1 MRIHPDDLGR
11 HLRKQ
16 LAPLYTVFGDELLLA
31 IEAADLIRARA
42 RDAGYVEREVF
53 NVDHRFNWAELR
65 YRSSSLSL
73 FGERRVM
80 EIRIPSGKPGS
91 QGSEAI
97 QEYCHALPMDTIT
110 LVTLPRMDKQS
121 LTAKWFRSLEEAGEM
136 VPVAAVDRGGLP
148 AWISQRLGLQKQN
161 TDSDT
166 LQFIA
171 EKVEGN
177 LLAAHQEMQKLAL
190 LYPEGALS
198 FEQVKHAILD
208 VARYDVF
215 KLPEA
220 MIAADMVR
228 YARMLEGLRGEGVAL
243 PLVVGTLSTSIRSL
257 LTIRK
262 GVEAGRPLM
271 QVMKQIGAWG
281 NQQKAME
288 KAATRLSFEQLME
301 ALLHIAKID
310 RISKGVAKGEA
321 WDELLQL
328 GLRFSPPG
336 GRMKR

>member
-1 MRIHPDDLGR
+1 MRIHPDDLAR

-31 IEAADLIRARA
+31 IEAADLIRAKA
-42 RDAGYVEREVF
+42 RNAGYVEREVF
-53 NVDHRFNWAELR
+53 NTDHRFNWAELQ

-73 FGERRVM
+73 FGEQRVM

-97 QEYCHALPMDTIT
+97 QRYCHALPMDTVT
-110 LVTLPRMDKQS
+110 LVTLPKMDKQS
-121 LTAKWFRSLEEAGEM
+121 SASKWFRALEEAGEM
-136 VPVAAVDRGGLP
+136 VPVAAVERDRLP
-148 AWISQRLGLQKQN
+148 AWIGQRLGLQKQN
-161 TDSDT
+161 ASLDA
-166 LQFIA
+166 LQFMA

-177 LLAAHQEMQKLAL
+177 LLAAHQEIQKLAL

-215 KLPEA
+215 KLSSA
-220 MIAADMVR
+220 MMGADMVR
-228 YARMLEGLRGEGVAL
+228 YARMLEGLRGEGAAL
-243 PLVVGTLSTSIRSL
+243 PLIVGTLSTSIRSL
-257 LTIRK
+257 LTIRR
-262 GVEAGRPLM
+262 GVDSGRPLL

-288 KAATRLSFEQLME
+288 KAVTRLSFEQLME
-301 ALLHIAKID
+301 ALLHIANID
-310 RISKGVAKGEA
+310 RISKGVAQGDA

-328 GLRFSPPG
+328 GLRFSHA
-336 GRMKR
+336 RR

>member
-1 MRIHPDDLGR
+1 MRIQLDHLGQ

-16 LAPLYTVFGDELLLA
+16 LAPLYTVFGDELLLV
-31 IEAADLIRARA
+31 IEAADLIRAKA
-42 RDAGYVEREVF
+42 RDAGYLEREVF
-53 NVDHRFNWAELR
+53 NVDQRFNWVELQ

-80 EIRIPSGKPGS
+80 DIRIPSGKPGS

-97 QEYCHALPMDTIT
+97 QEYCRALPMGTVT

-121 LTAKWFRSLEEAGEM
+121 SAAKWFGALEEAGEM
-136 VPVAAVDRGGLP
+136 VPVAIVEPGRLP
-148 AWISQRLGLQKQN
+148 AWIGQRLCLQKQ
-161 TDSDT
+161 DADPDA

-177 LLAAHQEMQKLAL
+177 LLAAHQEIQKLAL

-198 FEQVKHAILD
+198 LDQVKHAILD

-215 KLPEA
+215 KLSSA
-220 MIAADMVR
+220 MMAGDMVR
-228 YARMLEGLRGEGVAL
+228 YARILEGLQGEGAAL
-243 PLVVGTLSTSIRSL
+243 PLIVGTLSTSIRSL
-257 LTIRK
+257 TMIRK
-262 GVEAGRPLM
+262 GADSGRPLM
-271 QVMKQIGAWG
+271 QLMKQAGAWG

-288 KAATRLSFEQLME
+288 SAMRRLSLKHLVE
-301 ALLHIAKID
+301 ALLHMAKID
-310 RISKGVAKGEA
+310 KISKGAAEGDA

-328 GLRFSPPG
+328 GLRFSPV
-336 GRMKR
+336 RR